1 MKIQF
6 FLFENIN
13 WVEIIVISE
22 FHVKGDLHLEN
33 SRILSLGKVNI
44 GFSKLFL
51 SFI

>member
-6 FLFENIN
+6 FLFDIIN

-22 FHVKGDLHLEN
+22 FHVKGDLYLKN
-33 SRILSLGKVNI
+33 SRILIGKVNI
-44 GFSKLFL
+44 GFSKLFM